1 MDTVGRGSNVRWR
14 SLADLW
20 DPMGPPHRFPVLPMR
35 RHPHRPPATI
45 GLASVLLGFVAVFA
59 TSFVAPQAASAA
71 DPTEGIDISHW
82 QGDIDWSQVRA
93 AGKAF
98 AFMKA
103 SEDIDFIDATYG
115 LNRARAKAAGFV
127 IGAYHFAQPDASV
140 GDAAAEADHFLDT
153 AGIADGDLPPVLD
166 LEKTGGLTPA
176 ALRTW
181 VTTYLERI
189 RERTGV
195 RGVIYTSPNFWSRNM
210 AGTDWFATNGY
221 RVVWVAHWTTSPSP
235 TVPASDWA
243 GFGWTFWQYTS
254 DGSVPG
260 ITGRVDLDRFDGVDF
275 SSVVI
280 DVVAEGADTT
290 PPKPPFKDIKSSKFR
305 KDIAWL
311 YASGITVGCSKTR
324 FCPNDRVTRG
334 QMASFLA
341 RALHLPK
348 TKKDYFKDDNRSTHE
363 ANINRLAKA
372 GLAIGCGT
380 KRFCPNE
387 VLSRGQL
394 ASFVARVL
402 DLSKTTKDYFRDD
415 NSSSHEAA
423 INKIARAGLTSGCA
437 PHRYCPTGAV
447 TRGQMAAFL
456 HRTFGY

>member
-1 MDTVGRGSNVRWR
+1 
-14 SLADLW
+14 
-20 DPMGPPHRFPVLPMR
+20 LPR
-35 RHPHRPPATI
+35 QTPRPSPAI
-45 GLASVLLGFVAVFA
+45 AFASVLLGLVATLA

-71 DPTEGIDISHW
+71 EPTEGIDISHW
-82 QGDIDWSQVRA
+82 QGDIDWTQVRA

-103 SEDIDFIDATYG
+103 SEDIDFVDTTYG

-127 IGAYHFAQPDASV
+127 IGAYHFAQPDPSL
-140 GDAAAEADHFLDT
+140 GDAVAEADHFLDT

-166 LEKTGGLTPA
+166 LERTGGLTST

-195 RGVIYTSPNFWSRNM
+195 RGVIYTSPTFWANNM
-210 AGTDWFATNGY
+210 ASTDWFATNGY
-221 RVVWVAHWTTSPSP
+221 RVVWVAHWTAAPAP

-254 DGSVPG
+254 DGAVAG
-260 ITGRVDLDRFDGVDF
+260 ITGRVDLDRFDGADF
-275 SSVVI
+275 SAVLI
-280 DVVAEGADTT
+280 DVVTDGRDST
-290 PPKPPFKDIKSSKFR
+290 PPKPPFTDINKSKFV

-311 YASGITVGCSKTR
+311 YASGITAGCSKTK

-341 RALHLPK
+341 RALKLPK
-348 TKKDYFKDDNRSTHE
+348 STKDYFRDDKGSKHE
-363 ANINRLAKA
+363 GNINRLAKA
-372 GLAIGCGT
+372 GLALGCGT
-380 KRFCPNE
+380 KRFCPNQ

-394 ASFVARVL
+394 AAFVSRVL
-402 DLSKTTKDYFRDD
+402 DLSTSPKDYFRDD
-415 NSSSHEAA
+415 NGSKYESS
-423 INKIARAGLTSGCA
+423 INRIARAGLTNGCG
-437 PHRYCPTGAV
+437 PHRYCPTGMV

>member
-1 MDTVGRGSNVRWR
+1 MSRHNAR
-14 SLADLW
+14 SS
-20 DPMGPPHRFPVLPMR
+20 RPVM
-35 RHPHRPPATI
+35 A
-45 GLASVLLGFVAVFA
+45 ASILLGFVAVIA
-59 TSFVAPQAASAA
+59 SFVAPASARA
-71 DPTEGIDISHW
+71 AGPTEGIDISHW
-82 QGDIDWSQVRA
+82 QGDIDWTQVRS
-93 AGKAF
+93 AGKTF

-103 SEDIDFIDATYG
+103 SEDIDFVDTTYG

-127 IGAYHFAQPDASV
+127 IGAYHFAQPDPSP

-166 LEKTGGLTPA
+166 LERTGGLTPT
-176 ALRTW
+176 ALRDW
-181 VTTYLERI
+181 AAAYLERI

-195 RGVIYTSPNFWSRNM
+195 RGVIYTSPNFWGNNM

-221 RVVWVAHWTTSPSP
+221 RVVWVAHWTTAPGP

-254 DGSVPG
+254 SGSVPG
-260 ITGRVDLDRFDGVDF
+260 ITGRVDLDRFDGSDV
-275 SSVVI
+275 SSMVI
-280 DVVAEGADTT
+280 DVGVAAA
-290 PPKPPFKDIKSSKFR
+290 PAKPPFTDIKRSKFR

-311 YASGITVGCSKTR
+311 YAEGITAGCSRTK

-348 TKKDYFKDDNRSTHE
+348 TKKDFFRDDSRSTHE

-380 KRFCPNE
+380 KRFCPNQ
-387 VLSRGQL
+387 VLTRGQL
-394 ASFVARVL
+394 ASFIARVL
-402 DLSKTTKDYFRDD
+402 DLSKATKDYFRDD
-415 NSSSHEAA
+415 NRSKDEAN

-437 PHRYCPTGAV
+437 PGRYCPTGAV

>member
-1 MDTVGRGSNVRWR
+1 MARACLPVGTYGSRYPR
-14 SLADLW
+14 S
-20 DPMGPPHRFPVLPMR
+20 PVLPMP
-35 RHPHRPPATI
+35 RHSHRPSRSASLT
-45 GLASVLLGFVAVFA
+45 SVLVGLVAVFA
-59 TSFVAPQAASAA
+59 TSFVAPQSASAA
-71 DPTEGIDISHW
+71 DPVGPTEGIDISHW

-93 AGKAF
+93 SGKAF

-115 LNRARAKAAGFV
+115 LNRARATAAGFV
-127 IGAYHFAQPDASV
+127 IGAYHFAQPDASL

-153 AGIADGDLPPVLD
+153 AQIADGDLPPVLD
-166 LEKTGGLTPA
+166 LETTGGLTPA
-176 ALRTW
+176 ALQTW
-181 VTTYLERI
+181 AQMYLERI
-189 RERTGV
+189 RARTGV

-221 RVVWVAHWTTSPSP
+221 RVVWVAHWTTSPDP

-280 DVVAEGADTT
+280 DVLAEGADAA
-290 PPKPPFKDIKSSKFR
+290 PPKPPFKDIKTSKFR

-341 RALHLPK
+341 RALKLPK
-348 TKKDYFKDDNRSTHE
+348 AKKDYFRDDNHSTHE

-380 KRFCPNE
+380 KRFCPDQ

-402 DLSKTTKDYFRDD
+402 DLSRTSKDYFRDD

-423 INKIARAGLTSGCA
+423 INEIARAGLTSGCA
-437 PHRYCPTGAV
+437 PHRYCPTGPV